1 MLLNFLPPNR
11 PYYYHITSTMVFTRP
26 NDGWTDLCIKL
37 CVCVTIYR
45 RTFLFP
51 LQPVEAQCAETLCRM
66 FPLDENIDLKA
77 IAIKARRARRLLERE
92 RFYGHRALPP
102 SAAPPP
108 PPPAPRQ
115 DIPRLGLLMSGHFAR
130 ELCDEVW
137 ATRVG
142 QSGRSSSTRHNYNY
156 KAGSVCRVV

>member
-1 MLLNFLPPNR
+1 M
-11 PYYYHITSTMVFTRP
+11 
-26 NDGWTDLCIKL
+26 
-37 CVCVTIYR
+37 
-45 RTFLFP
+45 
-51 LQPVEAQCAETLCRM
+51 EAQCAETLCRM

-142 QSGRSSSTRHNYNY
+142 HSGRSSTPLGTTTKLALFAVSCNGYRSAMQSRIESSPPFTHSF
-156 KAGSVCRVV
+156 ASVIKR